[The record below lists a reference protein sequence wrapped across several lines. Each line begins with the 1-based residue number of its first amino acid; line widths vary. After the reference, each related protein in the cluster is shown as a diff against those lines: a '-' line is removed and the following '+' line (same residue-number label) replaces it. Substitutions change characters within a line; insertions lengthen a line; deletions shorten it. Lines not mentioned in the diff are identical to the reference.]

1 MSDMALVGIDLGK
14 NCFHLHDQYK
24 PGRELF
30 RKKLSRQ
37 QMMRFFTNLPPC
49 TVVMEAYAGAHF
61 VARELTA

>member
-30 RKKLSRQ
+30 RKKL
-37 QMMRFFTNLPPC
+37 
-49 TVVMEAYAGAHF
+49 
-61 VARELTA
+61 